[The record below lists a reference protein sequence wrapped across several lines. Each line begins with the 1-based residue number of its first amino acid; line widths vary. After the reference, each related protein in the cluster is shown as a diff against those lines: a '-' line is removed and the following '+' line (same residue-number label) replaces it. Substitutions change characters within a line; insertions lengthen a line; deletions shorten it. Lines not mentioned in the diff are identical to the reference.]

1 MLTVLLGY
9 LLCSVNGF
17 ARMHSKKGSLRLA
30 PRVSLSEQIVG
41 MAEDEVDVGNDRN
54 KLDKAQVYQGSGARV
69 YKPRGAASM
78 GVEVARDHT
87 NRAVAEGSANTTALL
102 IKERIWF
109 VPPRELVIVRE
120 MECIDE
126 AVEHLH

>member
-54 KLDKAQVYQGSGARV
+54 KLDKAQVYQGSGAR
-69 YKPRGAASM
+69 
-78 GVEVARDHT
+78 
-87 NRAVAEGSANTTALL
+87 L
-102 IKERIWF
+102 
-109 VPPRELVIVRE
+109 
-120 MECIDE
+120 
-126 AVEHLH
+126 